1 MYRSKDFES
10 RFPPETKGMNYQ
22 FKRGRSFCERV
33 TLLAGVKSQDY
44 LFVMA
49 ESSAGSTSTKTITRV
64 AVSLCS
70 KEQICFPCAKQVI
83 NNDYRRRMIGSGR
96 RKNKACLDLEIL
108 AGRQFTPTELTINII
123 CRNCAEKNETIV
135 NKVNLVTNSK
145 RLSSD
150 ASGSSSKRSL
160 LLQDAPQKQTS
171 SEQEFMLL
179 TRDTSTQADL
189 FDSSEEESFV
199 EVSILSL
206 I

>member
-1 MYRSKDFES
+1 M
-10 RFPPETKGMNYQ
+10 
-22 FKRGRSFCERV
+22 
-33 TLLAGVKSQDY
+33 
-44 LFVMA
+44 
-49 ESSAGSTSTKTITRV
+49 
-64 AVSLCS
+64 
-70 KEQICFPCAKQVI
+70 
-83 NNDYRRRMIGSGR
+83 
-96 RKNKACLDLEIL
+96 DLEIL
-108 AGRQFTPTELTINII
+108 AGRQFTPTELTTNII
-123 CRNCAEKNETIV
+123 CRNCADKNKTIV
-135 NKVNLVTNSK
+135 NKVNLVTNSLKTGHEAIAAQKESGTSTK

-189 FDSSEEESFV
+189 FDLSEEESSV

>member
-1 MYRSKDFES
+1 
-10 RFPPETKGMNYQ
+10 MNYQ
-22 FKRGRSFCERV
+22 FKRGWSFCERV

-49 ESSAGSTSTKTITRV
+49 ESSAGSTITRV

-123 CRNCAEKNETIV
+123 CRNCADKNETIV
-135 NKVNLVTNSK
+135 NKVNLVTNSLK
-145 RLSSD
+145 TGHEAKAAKKER
-150 ASGSSSKRSL
+150 R
-160 LLQDAPQKQTS
+160 
-171 SEQEFMLL
+171 
-179 TRDTSTQADL
+179 RDQLEKTL
-189 FDSSEEESFV
+189 F
-199 EVSILSL
+199 
-206 I
+206 

>member
-1 MYRSKDFES
+1 MKRVAKGRAGATKLREGDLYCLKDLES

-22 FKRGRSFCERV
+22 LKRGRSFCERV

-96 RKNKACLDLEIL
+96 RKKQGLH
-108 AGRQFTPTELTINII
+108 GS
-123 CRNCAEKNETIV
+123 RNPRWTAV
-135 NKVNLVTNSK
+135 HTN
-145 RLSSD
+145 
-150 ASGSSSKRSL
+150 
-160 LLQDAPQKQTS
+160 
-171 SEQEFMLL
+171 
-179 TRDTSTQADL
+179 
-189 FDSSEEESFV
+189 
-199 EVSILSL
+199 
-206 I
+206 

>member
-1 MYRSKDFES
+1 M
-10 RFPPETKGMNYQ
+10 
-22 FKRGRSFCERV
+22 
-33 TLLAGVKSQDY
+33 
-44 LFVMA
+44 
-49 ESSAGSTSTKTITRV
+49 
-64 AVSLCS
+64 
-70 KEQICFPCAKQVI
+70 
-83 NNDYRRRMIGSGR
+83 
-96 RKNKACLDLEIL
+96 DLEIL

-123 CRNCAEKNETIV
+123 CRNCADKNETIV
-135 NKVNLVTNSK
+135 NKVNLVTNSLKTGHEAIAAQKESGTSTK

-189 FDSSEEESFV
+189 FDSSEEESSV